1 MKDRSRREREGE
13 REGEGEREREREG
26 GREAGGE
33 FATRVME
40 DAINNENREKKL
52 EIGGGAAER
61 ERDRHRLLQKQQ
73 LNTMY

>member
-1 MKDRSRREREGE
+1 MKDRSRRERG
-13 REGEGEREREREG
+13 GERERGRGRE
-26 GREAGGE
+26 REAGGE

-73 LNTMY
+73 LQILCTELV

>member
-1 MKDRSRREREGE
+1 
-13 REGEGEREREREG
+13 
-26 GREAGGE
+26 
-33 FATRVME
+33 ME

-73 LNTMY
+73 LQILCTELV